1 MPIVQRGI
9 LRENPEMERVL
20 TMCCLLLIAADARA
34 YNLGDNPAFCAGFLA
49 SQSDRYAAMMRT
61 HENAIMDAFNRDGPK
76 DSTDGRDFTEWLHI
90 GAQAAQDTNDAG
102 YKQTITRCRMLI
114 EQIAH
119 K

>member
-1 MPIVQRGI
+1 
-9 LRENPEMERVL
+9 MERVL

-34 YNLGDNPAFCAGFLA
+34 YELGDNPAFCAGFLA

-61 HENAIMDAFNRDGPK
+61 HEDAIVDAFNRLGPR
-76 DSTDGRDFTEWLHI
+76 DSTDGRGFTEWLHI
-90 GAQAAQDTNDAG
+90 GVQAAQDSNSSG
-102 YKQTITRCRMLI
+102 YNQTIVRCRTLI